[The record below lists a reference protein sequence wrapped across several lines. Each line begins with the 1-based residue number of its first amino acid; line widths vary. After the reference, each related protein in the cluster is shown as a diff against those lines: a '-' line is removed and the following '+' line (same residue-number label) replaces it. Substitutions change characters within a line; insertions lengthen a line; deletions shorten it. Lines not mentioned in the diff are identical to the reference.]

1 MKRIILYESGTGF
14 TAQYADWIAE
24 ELQCE
29 SVGFKKAKAINVAD
43 YDQVIFGGWMC
54 AGKVMGYDKFKAL
67 NAKNPVL
74 FAVGMAPSV
83 PEVAEKIIK
92 DNGFDAERFFY
103 FEGGYRPE
111 KVNFIMRTM
120 MKMLK
125 KSIEKKEEKTE
136 EDLYIIKTFNGADN
150 AKKEAIAPLVEFCM
164 KESEE
169 RIC

>member
-1 MKRIILYESGTGF
+1 MKRIIFYESGTDF
-14 TAQYADWIAE
+14 TAQYAAWIAE

-29 SVGFKKAKAINVAD
+29 SVALKNAKAINLRE

-54 AGKVMGYDKFKAL
+54 AGKVMGYDKFAKLGAN
-67 NAKNPVL
+67 NAVL

-83 PEVAEKIIK
+83 ASVTEKIVA
-92 DNGFDAERFFY
+92 DNGFDSESFFY

-125 KSIEKKEEKTE
+125 KCKKT
-136 EDLYIIKTFNGADN
+136 Y
-150 AKKEAIAPLVEFCM
+150 KKHVF
-164 KESEE
+164 
-169 RIC
+169 

>member
-1 MKRIILYESGTGF
+1 MKRIIIYESGTGF
-14 TAQYADWIAE
+14 TAQYAAWMAE

-29 SVGFKKAKAINVAD
+29 SMPLKNTKAVNLAE

-54 AGKVMGYDKFKAL
+54 AGKVMGYDKFAKL
-67 NAKNPVL
+67 NAKNVVL

-83 PEVAEKIIK
+83 PEVTEKIVK
-92 DNGFDAERFFY
+92 ENGFDAERFFY
-103 FEGGYRPE
+103 LEGGYRPE

-125 KSIEKKEEKTE
+125 KSIEKKPEKTE

-150 AKKEAIAPLVEFCM
+150 VKKEAILPLVEFC
-164 KESEE
+164 KK
-169 RIC
+169 

>member
-1 MKRIILYESGTGF
+1 MKRIVIYESGTGF
-14 TAQYADWIAE
+14 TAQYAAWIAE

-29 SVGFKKAKAINVAD
+29 SVALKNAKSVNVAD

-54 AGKVMGYDKFKAL
+54 AGKVMGYDKFVKL
-67 NAKNPVL
+67 HAKNAVL
-74 FAVGMAPSV
+74 FAVGMAPAV
-83 PEVAEKIIK
+83 PEVANKIIA

-125 KSIEKKEEKTE
+125 KSIEKKPEKTE
-136 EDLYIIKTFNGADN
+136 EDLYIIKTFHGADN
-150 AKKEAIAPLVEFCM
+150 AKKEAIQPLVEFC
-164 KESEE
+164 KK
-169 RIC
+169 

>member
-1 MKRIILYESGTGF
+1 MKRIVLYESGTGF
-14 TAQYADWIAE
+14 TAQYAAWIAE

-29 SVGFKKAKAINVAD
+29 SVALKNAKAVNLSD
-43 YDQVIFGGWMC
+43 YDRVIFGGWMC
-54 AGKVMGYDKFKAL
+54 AGKVMGYDKFVKM
-67 NAKNPVL
+67 NAKNVVL

-83 PEVAEKIIK
+83 PSVAEKIVK
-92 DNGFDAERFFY
+92 ENGFDAERFFY

-125 KSIEKKEEKTE
+125 KSIEKKAEKTE

-150 AKKEAIAPLVEFCM
+150 AKKEAVQPLVDFCR
-164 KESEE
+164 K
-169 RIC
+169 

>member
-1 MKRIILYESGTGF
+1 MKRIIIYESGTGF
-14 TAQYADWIAE
+14 TAQYAAWIAE

-29 SVGFKKAKAINVAD
+29 SVALKNAKTVNVAD

-54 AGKVMGYDKFKAL
+54 AGKVMGYDKFVKL
-67 NAKNPVL
+67 SAKNVVL

-83 PEVAEKIIK
+83 PEVANKIIV
-92 DNGFDAERFFY
+92 DNGFAAERFFY

-125 KSIEKKEEKTE
+125 KSIEKKQEKTE
-136 EDLYIIKTFNGADN
+136 EDLYIIKTFHGADN
-150 AKKEAIAPLVEFCM
+150 AKREAIMPLVEFC
-164 KESEE
+164 KK
-169 RIC
+169 

>member
-1 MKRIILYESGTGF
+1 MKRIVIYESGTGF
-14 TAQYADWIAE
+14 TAQYAAWIAE

-29 SVGFKKAKAINVAD
+29 SIALKNVKTVNVAE

-54 AGKVMGYDKFKAL
+54 AGKVMGYDKFVKLSA
-67 NAKNPVL
+67 NNVVL

-83 PEVAEKIIK
+83 PEVANKIIA

-120 MKMLK
+120 MKLLK
-125 KSIEKKEEKTE
+125 KSIEKKAEKTE

-150 AKKEAIAPLVEFCM
+150 AKKEAILPLVKFC
-164 KESEE
+164 KK
-169 RIC
+169 

>member
-1 MKRIILYESGTGF
+1 MKQIILYESGTGF
-14 TAQYADWIAE
+14 TAQYATWIAE

-29 SVGFKKAKAINVAD
+29 SMALKGVKSVNLAD

-54 AGKVMGYDKFKAL
+54 AGKVMGYDKFVKL
-67 NAKNPVL
+67 DVKNAVL

-83 PEVAEKIIK
+83 PEVSEKIIK
-92 DNGFDAERFFY
+92 ENGFDAERFFY

-125 KSIEKKEEKTE
+125 KSIEKKVEKTE

-150 AKKEAIAPLVEFCM
+150 AKKEAIIPLVEYCT
-164 KESEE
+164 KQ
-169 RIC
+169 

>member
-1 MKRIILYESGTGF
+1 MKRIIIYESGTGF
-14 TAQYADWIAE
+14 TAQYGAWIAE

-29 SVGFKKAKAINVAD
+29 CVALKNAKAVCLAD

-54 AGKVMGYDKFKAL
+54 AGKVMGYDKFLKL
-67 NAKNPVL
+67 NAKNVVL

-83 PEVAEKIIK
+83 PEVAEKIMK
-92 DNGFDAERFFY
+92 ENGFDAERFFY

-125 KSIEKKEEKTE
+125 KSIEKKAEKTE

-150 AKKEAIAPLVEFCM
+150 AKKEAVQPLVDFCR
-164 KESEE
+164 K
-169 RIC
+169 

>member
-1 MKRIILYESGTGF
+1 MKRIVIYESGTGF
-14 TAQYADWIAE
+14 TAQYAAWIAE

-29 SVGFKKAKAINVAD
+29 SVALKNAKTVNLAD

-54 AGKVMGYDKFKAL
+54 AGKVMGYDKFIKL
-67 NAKNPVL
+67 NAKNVVL

-83 PEVAEKIIK
+83 PEVANKIIA

-103 FEGGYRPE
+103 LEGGYRPE

-125 KSIEKKEEKTE
+125 KSIEKKPEKTE

-150 AKKEAIAPLVEFCM
+150 AKKEAVIALIEFC
-164 KESEE
+164 KK
-169 RIC
+169 

>member
-1 MKRIILYESGTGF
+1 MKRIIIYESGTGF
-14 TAQYADWIAE
+14 TAQYAAWIAE

-29 SVGFKKAKAINVAD
+29 SVALKNAKKINFSE

-67 NAKNPVL
+67 NINNTVL
-74 FAVGMAPSV
+74 FGGGMAPVADSV
-83 PEVAEKIIK
+83 VEKIIA

-125 KSIEKKEEKTE
+125 KSIEKKPEKTE

-150 AKKEAIAPLVEFCM
+150 ANKEAIKPLVEFCT
-164 KESEE
+164 K
-169 RIC
+169 

>member
-1 MKRIILYESGTGF
+1 MKQIVLFESGTGF
-14 TAQYADWIAE
+14 TAQYAAWIAE

-29 SVGFKKAKAINVAD
+29 SVALKNTKTLNVSD

-54 AGKVMGYDKFKAL
+54 AGKVMGYDKFVKM
-67 NAKNPVL
+67 NAKNVIL
-74 FAVGMAPSV
+74 YAVGMAPSV
-83 PEVAEKIIK
+83 PEVTEKIIK
-92 DNGFDAERFFY
+92 ENGFDAEHFFY

-125 KSIEKKEEKTE
+125 KSIEKKAEKTE

-150 AKKEAIAPLVEFCM
+150 AKKEAVKPLVEYCT
-164 KESEE
+164 K
-169 RIC
+169 

>member
-1 MKRIILYESGTGF
+1 MKRIVVYESGTGF
-14 TAQYADWIAE
+14 TAQYAAWIAE

-29 SVGFKKAKAINVAD
+29 SVALKNTKTLNPAD

-67 NAKNPVL
+67 NAKNVVL

-83 PEVAEKIIK
+83 PDVANKIIK
-92 DNGFDAERFFY
+92 ENGFDAERFFY

-125 KSIEKKEEKTE
+125 KSIEKKPEKTE
-136 EDLYIIKTFNGADN
+136 EDLYIIKTFHGADN
-150 AKKEAIAPLVEFCM
+150 AKKEAVKPLVEFCE
-164 KESEE
+164 K
-169 RIC
+169 

>member
-1 MKRIILYESGTGF
+1 MKRIIFYESGTGF
-14 TAQYADWIAE
+14 TAQYAAWIAE

-29 SVGFKKAKAINVAD
+29 SVALKNAKAINLRE

-54 AGKVMGYDKFKAL
+54 AGKVMGYDKFAKLGAN
-67 NAKNPVL
+67 NAVL

-83 PEVAEKIIK
+83 ASVTEKIVA
-92 DNGFDAERFFY
+92 DNGFDAKRFFY

-125 KSIEKKEEKTE
+125 KSIEKKADKTE

-150 AKKEAIAPLVEFCM
+150 AKKEAIKPLVEYCT
-164 KESEE
+164 KQ
-169 RIC
+169 

>member
-1 MKRIILYESGTGF
+1 MKRIVVYESGTGF
-14 TAQYADWIAE
+14 TAQYAAWIAE

-29 SVGFKKAKAINVAD
+29 CIALKDIKTVNLAD
-43 YDQVIFGGWMC
+43 YDQVMFGGWMC

-67 NAKNPVL
+67 NANNVVL

-83 PEVAEKIIK
+83 ASVAEKIVK
-92 DNGFDAERFFY
+92 ENGFDAERFFY

-111 KVNFIMRTM
+111 KINFIMRTM

-125 KSIEKKEEKTE
+125 KSIEKKAEKTE

-150 AKKEAIAPLVEFCM
+150 AKKEAVKPLVEFC
-164 KESEE
+164 KKQ
-169 RIC
+169 

>member
-1 MKRIILYESGTGF
+1 MKRIVLYESGTGF
-14 TAQYADWIAE
+14 TAQYAAWIAE

-29 SVGFKKAKAINVAD
+29 SVEFKKVKTINAAD

-83 PEVAEKIIK
+83 ESVTEKIVT

-120 MKMLK
+120 MRMLK

-150 AKKEAIAPLVEFCM
+150 AKKEYVQPLVEYCR
-164 KESEE
+164 KESED
-169 RIC
+169 

>member
-1 MKRIILYESGTGF
+1 MKRIVLFESGTGF
-14 TAQYADWIAE
+14 TAQYAAWIAD

-29 SVGFKKAKAINVAD
+29 SVELKNAKAVKLSE

-54 AGKVMGYDKFKAL
+54 AGKVMGYDKVVKM
-67 NAKNPVL
+67 NAKNVVL

-83 PEVAEKIIK
+83 PEVTEKIVK
-92 DNGFDAERFFY
+92 ENGFDAEGFFY

-125 KSIEKKEEKTE
+125 KSIEKKPEKTE

-150 AKKEAIAPLVEFCM
+150 AKKEAVNPLIEYCT
-164 KESEE
+164 K
-169 RIC
+169 

>member
-1 MKRIILYESGTGF
+1 MKRIVIYESGTGF
-14 TAQYADWIAE
+14 TARYAAWIAE

-29 SVGFKKAKAINVAD
+29 SMALKNVKTLNLAD

-54 AGKVMGYDKFKAL
+54 AGKVMGYDKLVKL
-67 NAKNPVL
+67 NTKNVVL
-74 FAVGMAPSV
+74 FAVGMAPSADSV
-83 PEVAEKIIK
+83 VEKIIS

-111 KVNFIMRTM
+111 KVNVIMRTM

-125 KSIEKKEEKTE
+125 KSIEKKAEKTE

-150 AKKEAIAPLVEFCM
+150 AKKEAILPLVEYCA
-164 KESEE
+164 K
-169 RIC
+169 

>member
-1 MKRIILYESGTGF
+1 MKRIIAYESSTGF
-14 TAQYADWIAE
+14 TAQYAAWIAE

-29 SVGFKKAKAINVAD
+29 SVALKNAKSLYLSD

-54 AGKVMGYDKFKAL
+54 AGKVMGYDKFVKL
-67 NAKNPVL
+67 NAKNVVL

-83 PEVAEKIIK
+83 PEVTNKIIA

-125 KSIEKKEEKTE
+125 KSIEKKPEKTE

-150 AKKEAIAPLVEFCM
+150 AKKEAVKPLVEFCL
-164 KESEE
+164 K
-169 RIC
+169 

>member
-1 MKRIILYESGTGF
+1 MKRIVVYESGTGF
-14 TAQYADWIAE
+14 TAQYAAWIAE

-29 SVGFKKAKAINVAD
+29 SIALKSIKTVNLSD

-67 NAKNPVL
+67 NAKNVVL

-83 PEVAEKIIK
+83 ASVAEKIVTE
-92 DNGFDAERFFY
+92 NGFDAERFFY

-111 KVNFIMRTM
+111 KVNVIMRTM

-125 KSIEKKEEKTE
+125 KSIEKKAEKTE
-136 EDLYIIKTFNGADN
+136 EDLYIIKTFHGADN
-150 AKKEAIAPLVEFCM
+150 AKKEAIQPLVEFCM
-164 KESEE
+164 KQ
-169 RIC
+169 

>member
-1 MKRIILYESGTGF
+1 MKRIVIYESGTGF
-14 TAQYADWIAE
+14 TAQYAAWIAE

-29 SVGFKKAKAINVAD
+29 SVALKNAKSVNVAD

-54 AGKVMGYDKFKAL
+54 AGKVMGYDKFVKL
-67 NAKNPVL
+67 HAKNVVL

-83 PEVAEKIIK
+83 PEVANKIIA

-125 KSIEKKEEKTE
+125 KLH
-136 EDLYIIKTFNGADN
+136 D
-150 AKKEAIAPLVEFCM
+150 
-164 KESEE
+164 
-169 RIC
+169 

>member
-1 MKRIILYESGTGF
+1 MKRIIIYESGTGF
-14 TAQYADWIAE
+14 TARYADWIAE

-29 SVGFKKAKAINVAD
+29 SVKLKEAKTVNLAD

-54 AGKVMGYDKFKAL
+54 AGKVMGYDKFVKM
-67 NAKNPVL
+67 NAKNVVL

-83 PEVAEKIIK
+83 PETANKIITE
-92 DNGFDAERFFY
+92 NGFDAEHFFY

-111 KVNFIMRTM
+111 KVNFILRIM

-125 KSIEKKEEKTE
+125 KSIEKKPEKTE

-150 AKKEAIAPLVEFCM
+150 AKREAVKPLVEFCL
-164 KESEE
+164 K
-169 RIC
+169 

>member
-1 MKRIILYESGTGF
+1 MKPIILYESGTGF
-14 TAQYADWIAE
+14 TAQYAAWIAE

-29 SVGFKKAKAINVAD
+29 SVALKNAKKINFSK

-67 NAKNPVL
+67 NVKNSVL
-74 FAVGMAPSV
+74 FGVGMAPAADSV
-83 PEVAEKIIK
+83 VEKIIA
-92 DNGFDAERFFY
+92 DNNFDTERFFY

-125 KSIEKKEEKTE
+125 KSIEKKPEKTE

-150 AKKEAIAPLVEFCM
+150 AKKEAIMPLVDFARNSVG
-164 KESEE
+164 K
-169 RIC
+169 

>member
-14 TAQYADWIAE
+14 TAQYAAWIAE

-29 SVGFKKAKAINVAD
+29 SIALKNVKTVNVAE

-54 AGKVMGYDKFKAL
+54 AGKVMGYDKFVKL
-67 NAKNPVL
+67 SAKNVVL

-83 PEVAEKIIK
+83 PEVANKIIA

-120 MKMLK
+120 MKLLK
-125 KSIEKKEEKTE
+125 KSIEKKAEKTE

-150 AKKEAIAPLVEFCM
+150 AKKEAILPLVKFC
-164 KESEE
+164 KK
-169 RIC
+169 

>member
-1 MKRIILYESGTGF
+1 MKRIVIYESGTGF
-14 TAQYADWIAE
+14 TARYAAWIAE

-29 SVGFKKAKAINVAD
+29 SVALKNVKTVNFAD

-54 AGKVMGYDKFKAL
+54 AGKVMGYDKFVKL
-67 NAKNPVL
+67 NAKNVVL

-83 PEVAEKIIK
+83 PEVANKIIA

-120 MKMLK
+120 MKLLK
-125 KSIEKKEEKTE
+125 KSIEKKQEKTE
-136 EDLYIIKTFNGADN
+136 EDMYIIKTFNGADN
-150 AKKEAIAPLVEFCM
+150 SKKEAILPLVEFC
-164 KESEE
+164 KK
-169 RIC
+169 

>member
-1 MKRIILYESGTGF
+1 MKRIVIYESGTGF
-14 TAQYADWIAE
+14 TAQYAAWIAE

-29 SVGFKKAKAINVAD
+29 SVALKNAKSVNVAD

-54 AGKVMGYDKFKAL
+54 AGKVMGYDKFVKL
-67 NAKNPVL
+67 NAKNAVL

-83 PEVAEKIIK
+83 PEVANKIIA

-120 MKMLK
+120 MKLLK
-125 KSIEKKEEKTE
+125 KSIEKKQEKTE
-136 EDLYIIKTFNGADN
+136 EDMYIIKTFNGADN
-150 AKKEAIAPLVEFCM
+150 AKKEAILPLVEFC
-164 KESEE
+164 KK
-169 RIC
+169 

>member
-1 MKRIILYESGTGF
+1 MKRIVVYESGTGF
-14 TAQYADWIAE
+14 TARYAAWIAE

-29 SVGFKKAKAINVAD
+29 NMALKNTKKLNPAD

-67 NAKNPVL
+67 NAKNVVL

-83 PEVAEKIIK
+83 PDVANKIIK
-92 DNGFDAERFFY
+92 ENGFDAERFFY

-125 KSIEKKEEKTE
+125 KSIEKKPEKTE
-136 EDLYIIKTFNGADN
+136 EDLYIIKTFHGADN
-150 AKKEAIAPLVEFCM
+150 AKKEAVKPLVEFCE
-164 KESEE
+164 K
-169 RIC
+169 

>member
-1 MKRIILYESGTGF
+1 MERIVLYESGTGF
-14 TAQYADWIAE
+14 TAQYAAWIAE

-29 SVGFKKAKAINVAD
+29 SIALKNAKTVNLAD

-54 AGKVMGYDKFKAL
+54 AGKVMGYDKFVKL
-67 NAKNPVL
+67 SVKNVVL

-83 PEVAEKIIK
+83 PEVANKIIA

-125 KSIEKKEEKTE
+125 KSIEKKAEKTE

-150 AKKEAIAPLVEFCM
+150 AKKEAIKPLVEYCT
-164 KESEE
+164 K
-169 RIC
+169 

>member
-1 MKRIILYESGTGF
+1 MKRIIIYESGTGF
-14 TAQYADWIAE
+14 TAQYGEWIAE
-24 ELQCE
+24 ALQCE
-29 SVGFKKAKAINVAD
+29 TVELKNVKTVNVSE
-43 YDQVIFGGWMC
+43 YDQVIFGGWIC

-67 NAKNPVL
+67 NAKNVVL
-74 FAVGMAPSV
+74 FAVGMTPPVASV
-83 PEVAEKIIK
+83 TEKIVA

-125 KSIEKKEEKTE
+125 KSIEKKTEKTE

-150 AKKEAIAPLVEFCM
+150 AKEEAIQPLVEYC
-164 KESEE
+164 KNTEA
-169 RIC
+169 